1 MAYSSRSSVVLE
13 NYDCLVDWMTSEMR
27 AITINS
33 STSPDFGGIHM
44 PALGI
49 DRRSV
54 VDKVEM
60 YCVLTDD
67 LCIES

>member
-1 MAYSSRSSVVLE
+1 
-13 NYDCLVDWMTSEMR
+13 MTSEMR

-33 STSPDFGGIHM
+33 SISPDFGGIHM